1 MRGQFRAS
9 VQKARAHPSKGGGLS
24 REPWRSLETV
34 QERMLV
40 RRQGCQF
47 GANRLRRG
55 KQQSGHRQQRGRVHT
70 GVSAHM
76 SEGLG
81 GIIQMQIT
89 VRVGSMVCATAVVVV
104 VVVVVMRGSLEMQ
117 ELMQVI
123 VRIGQD
129 KASPCKRQRLPAHA
143 QCEDDGDDP
152 TKHGPQSN
160 RAVWIFAGRQMTS
173 ESPESWHL
181 YPIKSPPG

>member
-1 MRGQFRAS
+1 MR
-9 VQKARAHPSKGGGLS
+9 
-24 REPWRSLETV
+24 
-34 QERMLV
+34 V
-40 RRQGCQF
+40 RRKDCQF

-76 SEGLG
+76 NDRLG
-81 GIIQMQIT
+81 GIILMQIT
-89 VRVGSMVCATAVVVV
+89 VRIDGMVCGMAV

-129 KASPCKRQRLPAHA
+129 KASTCKRQRLPAHA
-143 QCEDDGDDP
+143 QCEDDCDDP
-152 TKHGPQSN
+152 TEHGPQSN
-160 RAVWIFAGRQMTS
+160 RAVWIFAGLQMTS

-181 YPIKSPPG
+181 YTIASPPG